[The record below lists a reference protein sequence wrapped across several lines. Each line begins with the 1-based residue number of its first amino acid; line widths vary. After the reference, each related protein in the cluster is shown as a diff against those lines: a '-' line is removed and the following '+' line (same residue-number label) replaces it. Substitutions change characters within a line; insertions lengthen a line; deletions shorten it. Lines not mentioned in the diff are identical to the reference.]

1 MEEAAVTMTPA
12 EREAFLNGK
21 TKSYTEKMMTR
32 WSRLARELIVKYNDQ
47 PGTYDQPFWDAVARD
62 TGERYLVP
70 GQ

>member
-1 MEEAAVTMTPA
+1 MEEATVAMTPA

-21 TKSYTEKMMTR
+21 TKAYTEKMMTR
-32 WSRLARELIVKYNDQ
+32 WSRLARELIAKYNDQ